1 MLDPVTGL
9 FIVQPSAM
17 EQPPPMNPNQQPQF
31 DPVTGEFRMM

>member
-17 EQPPPMNPNQQPQF
+17 EQPPAMNHNQQPQF